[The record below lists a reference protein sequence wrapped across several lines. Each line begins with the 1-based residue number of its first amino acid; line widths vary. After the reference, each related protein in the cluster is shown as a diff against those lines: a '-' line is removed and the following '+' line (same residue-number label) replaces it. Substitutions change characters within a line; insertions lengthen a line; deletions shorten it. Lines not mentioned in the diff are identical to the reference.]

1 MLVELPRKWRRE
13 YECKHGVVGL
23 LDTGGAYGI
32 VSVDPLRRS
41 LLPDIVGQFRL
52 GNLNR
57 VVEKRV
63 IW

>member
-1 MLVELPRKWRRE
+1 MGAGMLVELPRKWRRE

-41 LLPDIVGQFRL
+41 LRPDIVG
-52 GNLNR
+52 
-57 VVEKRV
+57 
-63 IW
+63 